1 MEKNKV
7 QLAPLDSSLLLRKK
21 NNDGQKLQLPGPA
34 EVIDI
39 NALSASKQNPIPKI
53 QDESP
58 TKVPKTESPLKKK
71 RTKKKKKRMVS
82 NVNKL
87 ASEFADDLGDGD
99 DPSEAFT
106 HQLNALN

>member
-39 NALSASKQNPIPKI
+39 NALSA
-53 QDESP
+53 
-58 TKVPKTESPLKKK
+58 
-71 RTKKKKKRMVS
+71 
-82 NVNKL
+82 
-87 ASEFADDLGDGD
+87 
-99 DPSEAFT
+99 
-106 HQLNALN
+106 